1 MAKVKGCINESC
13 IAHAKKHHYK
23 ASDEFCS
30 KCGQPL
36 SFVCKSCYTP
46 IEESQSLCVLCE
58 AKKKD
63 RNGKIIGTAKAACG
77 AALCVAPVV
86 VAKGK
91 KVGTVAKKVIALIR

>member
-13 IAHAKKHHYK
+13 TAHAKKYHYK

-63 RNGKIIGTAKAACG
+63 RNGKIIGAAKAAGG

-86 VAKGK
+86 AANGKNIKNVLKALAK
-91 KVGTVAKKVIALIR
+91 LR